1 MTPKILKAG
10 LLVGALVFALVSCG
24 QNSKPMEELPAD
36 VPLQSGGEWTRKIT
50 AVIKDKDSDSLTLS
64 NFSSTNAA
72 VATIGVDKASN
83 PTEIIITA
91 GTLVPGTGQQRATVS
106 FQVSDGTETI
116 TVSVK
121 VTVTA
126 PPLACMLGPAIVPDE
141 CPDGS
146 LYNPIVIDIDDND
159 ANTTDEFK
167 YRFSDFITEAV
178 DDVPGYKVAG
188 HYPDGANIAVYISGI
203 VAKKIPDDGT
213 GHWYFVLDVTDDEDP
228 TPDGTTVVLELRA
241 EKPGGTP
248 GTTPAQLEDDIVKL
262 VYVKVIDSGASG

>member
-10 LLVGALVFALVSCG
+10 LLVGTLVFALVSCG
-24 QNSKPMEELPAD
+24 QNTKPTENLPAD
-36 VPLQSGGEWTRKIT
+36 VPLNSGGEWTGKIT
-50 AVIKDKDSDSLTLS
+50 TVIKDKDSDSLTLS

-126 PPLACMLGPAIVPDE
+126 PPLACMLGPAIVVPSE

-146 LYNPIVIDIDDND
+146 LYNPIVIRKTDDPSED
-159 ANTTDEFK
+159 GEATK
-167 YRFSDFITEAV
+167 YRFADYITATAETPNYQVTVAFGAAEIYVVDTGTEPVACTTGGAEECFTIGLHTTGGSRKSTPEGVTAILKLTAATNQEA
-178 DDVPGYKVAG
+178 Y
-188 HYPDGANIAVYISGI
+188 
-203 VAKKIPDDGT
+203 
-213 GHWYFVLDVTDDEDP
+213 
-228 TPDGTTVVLELRA
+228 
-241 EKPGGTP
+241 
-248 GTTPAQLEDDIVKL
+248 
-262 VYVKVIDSGASG
+262 VYVEVIISSSS